1 MLKKSKQFADYY
13 HAGFI
18 SDSTFKFLFED
29 INCTLKYV
37 TKHNLQRNIR
47 LHRGF
52 TAAQIVDLAMLNM
65 VGIKEMPETANLS
78 IQYTVVLSQLP

>member
-37 TKHNLQRNIR
+37 TQHNLQRNIR
-47 LHRGF
+47 LLRGF

-65 VGIKEMPETANLS
+65 VGIKDPETANLS